1 MGGSCGAMNSGAST
15 VLSMAMM
22 MAPKDLKLPPIGLAS
37 CDEFVEKFN
46 EVITELAS
54 IVDPLFEKKKI
65 LAEALEFKSKPTQT
79 SMEKLVKGL
88 ILQLLVLA
96 QGDLSKVKFSMNI
109 SGYMKSQDL
118 KELIKVSLTGITL
131 TKLEAILDAVRQYV
145 EAMVGI
151 FVDKLP
157 GLVEKI
163 TALVA
168 AGTEAMNSAQNELE
182 GIEDMMQKMTI
193 GKNVATVISKLS
205 NAPKFVKDLGTDAK
219 KDIDDL
225 TQLGA
230 LLTNVDEMNKLAAF
244 AKECAA
250 KSITSAEDC
259 YMAFSKASLPKA

>member
-1 MGGSCGAMNSGAST
+1 MGGSCGAMSGAGT

-22 MAPKDLKLPPIGLAS
+22 MASKDLKLSPVGLPS

-46 EVITELAS
+46 EVITELES

-88 ILQLLVLA
+88 ILQLLALA
-96 QGDLSKVKFSMNI
+96 QGDLSKVKFSINI
-109 SGYMKSQDL
+109 LGYMKSKDL
-118 KELIKVSLTGITL
+118 KDLIKISLSGITL
-131 TKLEAILDAVRQYV
+131 AKLELILDAVRQYV
-145 EAMVGI
+145 EAIVGI

-163 TALVA
+163 TALVD
-168 AGTEAMNSAQNELE
+168 AGKEAMENAKKEIE
-182 GIEDMMQKMTI
+182 GLEDMMQQMTI
-193 GKNVATVISKLS
+193 GKNIATVVLKML
-205 NAPKFVKDLGTDAK
+205 NAPKFVTDLGTDAK

-230 LLTNVDEMNKLAAF
+230 LLTNNDEMTKLAAF
-244 AKECAA
+244 SKECAE

-259 YMAFSKASLPKA
+259 YMAFSKANLPKA